1 MVLRR
6 VAKVRSRR
14 SDVMAQ
20 TAIVRRHVTVT
31 DLAPMPNVIGP
42 EVNATATGHVAKV
55 IESDL
60 AVKGNVTVID
70 RVVRV
75 NVTVIDRV
83 VRVIEMEIVNEASV
97 MVIENVVKPTAI
109 VIVRGPMEKA
119 SAKSPRKTNK

>member
-31 DLAPMPNVIGP
+31 DLAAMPNVIGP

-60 AVKGNVTVID
+60 AVKG
-70 RVVRV
+70 